1 LDKLR
6 LGYFDARIVA
16 GMEIGDMV
24 KCRSYDVSVQWCV
37 AAYASFSRYLVPLAD
52 HVWKYALRPRYG

>member
-24 KCRSYDVSVQWCV
+24 
-37 AAYASFSRYLVPLAD
+37 
-52 HVWKYALRPRYG
+52 